1 MRAAEWRAR
10 AAWTMGAGPG
20 QSAET
25 DSDEED
31 AEERARN
38 ARRDRAPGSTPSHA
52 GPDIGALTLD
62 DVVGPPPGALD
73 PSGFEFS
80 PDDEHVAYLHAHLPH
95 DPASAWTAWTLL
107 VLDVSSGTRHAC
119 FDPTSTYGAGG
130 ATATDVSRERESAMG
145 VTRYEWA
152 REATNPSRLLVPRP
166 EGAYVVDVEKI
177 FSPRG
182 DDAGLDA
189 KSPRAKTENQK
200 PSRFGATTRVSPP
213 RCVARA
219 SRDAPVLDASVSPDG
234 RWVAFVR
241 RSEIHIAPCDASCE
255 DQDKTNTKTHTHTIK
270 RSRLLEARATHGAR
284 GRPFVTHGLAE
295 FVAAEEMGRDRGF
308 WWRPDSGA
316 LAFTRVDSSRVETV
330 DVTRGYALGA
340 GGEALGADDAAAR
353 DGEPSR
359 APRPRVD
366 DDDATRAKA
375 FSPNPKPKP
384 PSDEKHSYPH
394 AGRENARVT
403 LGVVDVSSLTLERD
417 AAKRDAT
424 LRRAADPEVPD
435 PELFPVTWMDVDCGS
450 SSRSLLARGEREEYL
465 ASVAWAPTPSPRER
479 RERVSDESAES
490 AESAESDANVSRK
503 RFSFLPLGF
512 PNASSNAR
520 TLADASDS
528 DASSEMSRHALLVRV
543 QNRAQTQITSI
554 FIDAATG
561 ERATL
566 ARDASSMLERV
577 DDDSDAWVNITQNPI
592 VLKKGDPTGGDHAA
606 PGDAVVVSERDGYA
620 HAYLARVG
628 ENRGPPTQLT
638 AGAWCVHRVHAV
650 DENRGWVYFTANER
664 GPLERHLYRA
674 RLWPSTFAKA
684 TAKEARLEVAPPTR
698 LTRAA
703 GCHTVSLDH
712 AFARFVDVRENLRT
726 PPVAV
731 MRAIPRSSED
741 DDVSRETDDVST
753 PRDHSALAVGE
764 EENQRQKRPSNDR
777 RNERSQNEGSH
788 DEPNDTAS
796 TETFA
801 RVDAALRATVA
812 TYAATY
818 ASYKAPSLVRVPAA
832 DGVSTL
838 YGALYLP
845 DKDVFGNG
853 PFPCVVAVYGGP
865 GAQCVVDA
873 WRLTADARAQ
883 RLRGRGVA
891 TLKLD
896 NRGTANRGCAFERAI
911 RSNGAVLGECEV
923 ADQAAGVR
931 FLVEKRI
938 VDPKRV
944 AIVGWSYGGFVAA
957 AALLRAPETF
967 ACAVA
972 GAPVTSWLAYN
983 AHYAERY
990 LGAPDAAGGASRY
1003 RRCDLLTF
1011 VRERAR
1017 RDPRGW
1023 LASLAPGKKKMLLA
1037 HGASDENVHLSHT
1050 ARLADALDALDAA
1063 AARFSHEETETDSET
1078 EEEPEEETSDE
1089 RNDDAFVSSSVSRDG
1104 RRNTRRDSR
1113 TRARFR
1119 SRVSSSFDVVVFA
1132 RERHVPRGRVARRE
1146 FEERVDA
1153 FLADAFE

>member
-1 MRAAEWRAR
+1 
-10 AAWTMGAGPG
+10 
-20 QSAET
+20 
-25 DSDEED
+25 
-31 AEERARN
+31 
-38 ARRDRAPGSTPSHA
+38 
-52 GPDIGALTLD
+52 
-62 DVVGPPPGALD
+62 
-73 PSGFEFS
+73 
-80 PDDEHVAYLHAHLPH
+80 
-95 DPASAWTAWTLL
+95 
-107 VLDVSSGTRHAC
+107 
-119 FDPTSTYGAGG
+119 
-130 ATATDVSRERESAMG
+130 
-145 VTRYEWA
+145 
-152 REATNPSRLLVPRP
+152 
-166 EGAYVVDVEKI
+166 
-177 FSPRG
+177 
-182 DDAGLDA
+182 
-189 KSPRAKTENQK
+189 
-200 PSRFGATTRVSPP
+200 
-213 RCVARA
+213 
-219 SRDAPVLDASVSPDG
+219 
-234 RWVAFVR
+234 
-241 RSEIHIAPCDASCE
+241 
-255 DQDKTNTKTHTHTIK
+255 
-270 RSRLLEARATHGAR
+270 
-284 GRPFVTHGLAE
+284 
-295 FVAAEEMGRDRGF
+295 
-308 WWRPDSGA
+308 
-316 LAFTRVDSSRVETV
+316 
-330 DVTRGYALGA
+330 
-340 GGEALGADDAAAR
+340 
-353 DGEPSR
+353 
-359 APRPRVD
+359 
-366 DDDATRAKA
+366 
-375 FSPNPKPKP
+375 
-384 PSDEKHSYPH
+384 
-394 AGRENARVT
+394 
-403 LGVVDVSSLTLERD
+403 
-417 AAKRDAT
+417 
-424 LRRAADPEVPD
+424 
-435 PELFPVTWMDVDCGS
+435 
-450 SSRSLLARGEREEYL
+450 
-465 ASVAWAPTPSPRER
+465 
-479 RERVSDESAES
+479 
-490 AESAESDANVSRK
+490 
-503 RFSFLPLGF
+503 
-512 PNASSNAR
+512 
-520 TLADASDS
+520 
-528 DASSEMSRHALLVRV
+528 MSRHALLVRV
-543 QNRAQTQITSI
+543 QNRAQTQIASI

-561 ERATL
+561 ERATR

-674 RLWPSTFAKA
+674 RLWPSTAKA

-712 AFARFVDVRENLRT
+712 AFTRFVDVRENLRT

-741 DDVSRETDDVST
+741 DDVSHETDAST
-753 PRDHSALAVGE
+753 PRDEALAVGE
-764 EENQRQKRPSNDR
+764 DENQTQRPQRQNKPSNDR
-777 RNERSQNEGSH
+777 RNDRRNEGSH
-788 DEPNDTAS
+788 DEPNDTAP
-796 TETFA
+796 TFA
-801 RVDAALRATVA
+801 RVDAALHATVA

-845 DKDVFGNG
+845 DKETFGNG

-865 GAQCVVDA
+865 GEQCVMDA

-896 NRGTANRGCAFERAI
+896 NRGTANRGCAFERVI

-983 AHYAERY
+983 THYAERY

-1023 LASLAPGKKKMLLA
+1023 LASLAPRKKKMLLA

-1063 AARFSHEETETDSET
+1063 AARFHEETETDSET
-1078 EEEPEEETSDE
+1078 EEETSET
-1089 RNDDAFVSSSVSRDG
+1089 NDDVFVSSAVSRDG
-1104 RRNTRRDSR
+1104 RNRSRDG

-1119 SRVSSSFDVVVFA
+1119 RRVSSSFDVVVFA

>member
-31 AEERARN
+31 AEERARR
-38 ARRDRAPGSTPSHA
+38 RRDRAPGSTPSHA

-189 KSPRAKTENQK
+189 KSKSKSKTK

-255 DQDKTNTKTHTHTIK
+255 DQDKTNAAHTHTIK

-340 GGEALGADDAAAR
+340 GGEAQGEADDAVAR
-353 DGEPSR
+353 DGEP
-359 APRPRVD
+359 
-366 DDDATRAKA
+366 RAKA
-375 FSPNPKPKP
+375 FSQKRHDAEAFAKKP

-450 SSRSLLARGEREEYL
+450 SSRSLLARGEQEEYL
-465 ASVAWAPTPSPRER
+465 ASVAWVPTPSPRGTP
-479 RERVSDESAES
+479 RERASDES

-512 PNASSNAR
+512 PNASSRR
-520 TLADASDS
+520 TLEDASDS
-528 DASSEMSRHALLVRV
+528 DASSREMSRHALLVRV

-741 DDVSRETDDVST
+741 DDVVHETETDAST
-753 PRDHSALAVGE
+753 PRDEALAVGE
-764 EENQRQKRPSNDR
+764 EENQTQKTQRH
-777 RNERSQNEGSH
+777 EGSH

-931 FLVEKRI
+931 FLVEKKI

-1023 LASLAPGKKKMLLA
+1023 LAFRGTSGKKKMLLA

-1063 AARFSHEETETDSET
+1063 AARFHEETEETDSVT
-1078 EEEPEEETSDE
+1078 DSEEPEEETSDE
-1089 RNDDAFVSSSVSRDG
+1089 RNDDAFVSSSVSRETRDG

-1113 TRARFR
+1113 MRARFR
-1119 SRVSSSFDVVVFA
+1119 RRVSSSFDVVVFA

-1146 FEERVDA
+1146 FEERIDA

>member
-31 AEERARN
+31 AEERARR
-38 ARRDRAPGSTPSHA
+38 RRDRAPGSTPSHA

-189 KSPRAKTENQK
+189 KSPRAKTENRK

-255 DQDKTNTKTHTHTIK
+255 DQDKTNAAHTHTIK

-340 GGEALGADDAAAR
+340 GGEAQGEADDAAAR
-353 DGEPSR
+353 DGEP
-359 APRPRVD
+359 
-366 DDDATRAKA
+366 RAKA
-375 FSPNPKPKP
+375 FSQKRHDAEAFAKKP

-479 RERVSDESAES
+479 RERASDESAES

-512 PNASSNAR
+512 PNASSRR
-520 TLADASDS
+520 TLEDASDS
-528 DASSEMSRHALLVRV
+528 DASSREMSRHALLVRV

-741 DDVSRETDDVST
+741 DDVSHETETDAST
-753 PRDHSALAVGE
+753 PRDEALAVGE
-764 EENQRQKRPSNDR
+764 EENQTQKTQRH
-777 RNERSQNEGSH
+777 EGSH
-788 DEPNDTAS
+788 DEPNDTAE
-796 TETFA
+796 ETFA

-931 FLVEKRI
+931 FLVEKKI

-1023 LASLAPGKKKMLLA
+1023 LAFRGTSGKKKMLLA

-1063 AARFSHEETETDSET
+1063 AARFHEETEETDSET
-1078 EEEPEEETSDE
+1078 DSEEPEEETSGE

-1119 SRVSSSFDVVVFA
+1119 KRGVSSSFDVVVFA

>member
-20 QSAET
+20 KSAET

-31 AEERARN
+31 AEERARR
-38 ARRDRAPGSTPSHA
+38 RRDRAPGSTPSHA

-130 ATATDVSRERESAMG
+130 ATATDVLRERQSGMG
-145 VTRYEWA
+145 VSRYEWA
-152 REATNPSRLLVPRP
+152 REAKNPSRLLVPRP

-182 DDAGLDA
+182 DDERPDA
-189 KSPRAKTENQK
+189 KSPRAK
-200 PSRFGATTRVSPP
+200 PSQSQFRATTRVSPP

-241 RSEIHIAPCDASCE
+241 RSEIHIAPCDAAE
-255 DQDKTNTKTHTHTIK
+255 DQNAAQTLQT
-270 RSRLLEARATHGAR
+270 RPLEARATHGAR

-340 GGEALGADDAAAR
+340 GGEALGAGDAAGDAAAR
-353 DGEPSR
+353 DREPR
-359 APRPRVD
+359 DR
-366 DDDATRAKA
+366 DDATRAKA
-375 FSPNPKPKP
+375 RRHDAEAKPRL
-384 PSDEKHSYPH
+384 SDEKHSYPH

-403 LGVVDVSSLTLERD
+403 LGVVDVSSLTLERN
-417 AAKRDAT
+417 AARRDAT
-424 LRRAADPEVPD
+424 LRRASDPEVPD

-450 SSRSLLARGEREEYL
+450 SASARGEREEYL
-465 ASVAWAPTPSPRER
+465 ASVAWTPTLSPRER
-479 RERVSDESAES
+479 RERASDESAES
-490 AESAESDANVSRK
+490 AESASRGFTPNARDANVSRK
-503 RFSFLPLGF
+503 RFSFLRGF
-512 PNASSNAR
+512 PNASSRR
-520 TLADASDS
+520 TLATSDD

-543 QNRAQTQITSI
+543 QNRAQTQIASI

-577 DDDSDAWVNITQNPI
+577 DDDADAWVNITQNPI

-620 HAYLARVG
+620 HVYLAPVG
-628 ENRGPPTQLT
+628 ENRGPPIQLT

-650 DENRGWVYFTANER
+650 DEDRGWVYFTANER

-674 RLWPSTFAKA
+674 RLWPSTAKA

-712 AFARFVDVRENLRT
+712 AFARFVDVREDLRT

-741 DDVSRETDDVST
+741 DDVSRETDEEDDRTQRPQESQT
-753 PRDHSALAVGE
+753 P
-764 EENQRQKRPSNDR
+764 QRPLKK
-777 RNERSQNEGSH
+777 GSH
-788 DEPNDTAS
+788 DEPGDVRAS
-796 TETFA
+796 TFA

-832 DGVSTL
+832 DGVATL

-845 DKDVFGNG
+845 DKETFGNG

-896 NRGTANRGCAFERAI
+896 NRGTANRGRAFERAI
-911 RSNGAVLGECEV
+911 RSNGAVLGDVEV
-923 ADQAAGVR
+923 ADQVAGVR

-983 AHYAERY
+983 AHYSERY
-990 LGAPDAAGGASRY
+990 LGAPGAAGGASRY

-1023 LASLAPGKKKMLLA
+1023 FASLKPGKKKMLLA

-1050 ARLADALDALDAA
+1050 ARLADALAALDAA
-1063 AARFSHEETETDSET
+1063 AARRGSTETETET
-1078 EEEPEEETSDE
+1078 EE
-1089 RNDDAFVSSSVSRDG
+1089 DDRRRDG
-1104 RRNTRRDSR
+1104 
-1113 TRARFR
+1113 TRAR
-1119 SRVSSSFDVVVFA
+1119 SREGVSSSFDVAVFA